1 MVQTVPLGLPS
12 SAETYVLDPAAP
24 GTSAW
29 CRAHEDVGFAADGG
43 TCVSAVMPRR
53 KDSR

>member
-29 CRAHEDVGFAADGG
+29 CWAHEDVG